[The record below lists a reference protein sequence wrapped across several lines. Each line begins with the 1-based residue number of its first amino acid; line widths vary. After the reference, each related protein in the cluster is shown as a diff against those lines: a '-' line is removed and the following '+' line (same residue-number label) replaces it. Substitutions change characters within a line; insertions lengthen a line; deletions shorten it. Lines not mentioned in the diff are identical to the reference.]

1 MKFSEFRGQQSR
13 IPTVSNRLVIASD
26 QGIHPSSRPIPC
38 RPIRRRGSFFCLAL
52 MLLQQRHFLC
62 QVDDV
67 DHPTKKKNS
76 QLVYSFDPKL
86 KILIDDLTIATLFQ
100 LGVLKSSFAPLQGQL
115 TIFVPGTCCGNV
127 TLPGETWN

>member
-1 MKFSEFRGQQSR
+1 
-13 IPTVSNRLVIASD
+13 
-26 QGIHPSSRPIPC
+26 
-38 RPIRRRGSFFCLAL
+38 

-67 DHPTKKKNS
+67 DRPTKKNKKQS
-76 QLVYSFDPKL
+76 ASLFLRSKTEDV
-86 KILIDDLTIATLFQ
+86 DDLTIATLFQ

-115 TIFVPGTCCGNV
+115 TSFVPGTCCENV